1 VQILYIELHPSS
13 ETKVELRYQKLK
25 GQGYEKQI
33 LRISDIEDAIALAE
47 REEIIWLVGWGWAL
61 VESGGGGLS
70 GGVVGISD
78 R

>member
-33 LRISDIEDAIALAE
+33 LLISDIEDAIALC
-47 REEIIWLVGWGWAL
+47 G
-61 VESGGGGLS
+61 
-70 GGVVGISD
+70 
-78 R
+78 